1 MSGETL
7 RRLNEARDAGAKFVR
22 DHIKGKGGVGFG
34 DVEETPLVT
43 DTFEVIGKSYTVTVE
58 NGIKVVTPR
67 ARAVLLSSGEIEI
80 IKGGIG
86 AAVSEE
92 DARKILN
99 QSQKN
104 RLTRVLKPK
113 K

>member
-1 MSGETL
+1 MSGETI
-7 RRLNEARDAGAKFVR
+7 RRLNEAREAAAKFVR

-34 DVEETPLVT
+34 DVDEIPLVS
-43 DTFEVIGKSYTVTVE
+43 DTFEINGKPYIKKLK
-58 NGIKVVTPR
+58 NGTKVVTPK
-67 ARAVLLSSGEIEI
+67 ARALLLSNGEIEI

-92 DARKILN
+92 DARKIFN

-104 RLTRVLKPK
+104 RLTRALKPK
-113 K
+113 E